1 MSLELDVENRQAS
14 KDNELIKELIQAR
27 DMNLTKH
34 KKIKDAVEKDEK
46 YAGFPVINLENRN
59 INEIQA
65 IHEKTVKE
73 LVGNPNKLRAFGTAA
88 IHTINYDGSYAAN
101 LDRVNSKAKR
111 EGIESPKE
119 KEIVRRVTIDHTQ
132 VYRNS
137 TDVEKDMGIS
147 RESMYRVDT
156 PDRSMVDNV
165 MRDVVVAP
173 VRSIDDYI
181 SEKYSKWNDRADR
194 EREEREKE
202 LALQERERLNRE
214 TREEVEYDYFPSIL
228 GR

>member
-1 MSLELDVENRQAS
+1 MSLELDVENRQAN

-111 EGIESPKE
+111 EGVESPKE

-147 RESMYRVDT
+147 REAMYRVDT